1 MAHLEYNRRDSQAAG
16 LGLGG
21 GDADNSALMRRTT
34 AAAAAAAA
42 PQAAPLVVQRQS
54 MAGEPRFPGSRI
66 SQGQEVTTCQGSEEA
81 TNSSSVAASSKGSP
95 GHHGRPNQLVR
106 FCLRLG
112 YNALLYPYEMA
123 KVLIQL
129 GHEPLQAR
137 PFHLSL
143 LHQRPRL
150 FLPGVHQYARH
161 IQRLDGYKGM
171 YRGLTA
177 RLAASTVDYL
187 LGDLLLALLHFKPYK
202 RGAREEPSLKE
213 FCWNLTRDSLRLAT
227 AVALSQPFYVVMV
240 RQIAQFVGRERVYE
254 GLCGSLMTVVKQE
267 GWAGLFAGMMPR
279 LLGEW
284 CVLGATSLLSHLCL
298 RLVPMSRQQQQYNAV
313 IIQMLASLLAYPLEV
328 TAACMAGSGAPLA
341 ACEPPSM
348 PLYNHWADCLSDLYA
363 RGGHN
368 RGAIL
373 FWRTVPRIQLMKR
386 HQDGQPGRL
395 G

>member
-21 GDADNSALMRRTT
+21 GGDADNSALMRRTT
-34 AAAAAAAA
+34 AALATPPPPPA
-42 PQAAPLVVQRQS
+42 VQRQS
-54 MAGEPRFPGSRI
+54 MVVEPRFQDEEVTSC
-66 SQGQEVTTCQGSEEA
+66 QEVTT
-81 TNSSSVAASSKGSP
+81 KGSP
-95 GHHGRPNQLVR
+95 ASNHGKPNQLVR

-129 GHEPLQAR
+129 GHEPLPAR
-137 PFHLSL
+137 PFHLPL
-143 LHQRPRL
+143 LHRRPRL
-150 FLPGVHQYARH
+150 FLPGVHQYVQH
-161 IQRLDGYKGM
+161 IRRLDGHGGM

-202 RGAREEPSLKE
+202 RGAKEEPSLKE
-213 FCWNLTRDSLRLAT
+213 FGWNLARNSLRLAT

-240 RQIAQFVGRERVYE
+240 RQVAQFVGRERVYE
-254 GLCGSLMTVVKQE
+254 GLCGSLMTLVKQE

-279 LLGEW
+279 LLGEM
-284 CVLGATSLLSHLCL
+284 CVLGVTSLLSHLCL
-298 RLVPMSRQQQQYNAV
+298 RLIPMSRQQQQYNAV
-313 IIQMLASLLAYPLEV
+313 IIQMLASLVAYPLEV
-328 TAACMAGSGAPLA
+328 TAACMAGTGAPLA

-373 FWRTVPRIQLMKR
+373 FWRTVPRIQLVKR
-386 HQDGQPGRL
+386 HQDGHPVRL
-395 G
+395 GQ